1 MQYLQCVKPWGYCS
15 DCSLALSHR
24 YDTCI
29 YFVGYIMCESVG
41 TFHRNSCELRM
52 TCLTMSLGQW
62 LAQFLCYLL
71 FANREISRSSACI
84 LVACIMLLHQVMSAL
99 YAHATGK
106 HDVKHINKIKLMS
119 CSDRIHYRDGCLLWD
134 LILPKSITMISII
147 ADIWKCGSRTLL
159 TNGNKSRNPALG

>member
-1 MQYLQCVKPWGYCS
+1 MILVFILLDILCVSLLELFTETVVNWEWHVWQCRWDSGS
-15 DCSLALSHR
+15 
-24 YDTCI
+24 
-29 YFVGYIMCESVG
+29 
-41 TFHRNSCELRM
+41 
-52 TCLTMSLGQW
+52 W

-84 LVACIMLLHQVMSAL
+84 LVACIMLLYQVMSAL